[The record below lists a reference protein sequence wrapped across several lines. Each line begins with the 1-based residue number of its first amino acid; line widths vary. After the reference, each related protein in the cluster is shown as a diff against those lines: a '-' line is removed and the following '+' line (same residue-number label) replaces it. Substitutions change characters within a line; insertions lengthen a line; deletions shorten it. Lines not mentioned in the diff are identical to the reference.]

1 MHQIME
7 AFQQGVLVADGAMGT
22 MLQAQGLPAG
32 GSPEVLMLENPKRIL
47 DIQLAYAKA
56 GAQIIE
62 TNTFGANRLKLAE
75 FNCQDKV
82 REINTLAVRLAREAA
97 GPDGLV
103 AGLVGP
109 TGQFPRPIGTVPFT
123 ELRDVFRE
131 QIQAL
136 SLAGADMI
144 YLQTFSDLG
153 EARAAYLAA
162 RDVTTLPVAVSL
174 TYDLNL
180 RTLTAVSYTH
190 LQHRKTLLYNILCRR
205 LLQ

>member
-1 MHQIME
+1 
-7 AFQQGVLVADGAMGT
+7 
-22 MLQAQGLPAG
+22 
-32 GSPEVLMLENPKRIL
+32 MLENPKRIL

-82 REINTLAVRLAREAA
+82 REINTLAVRLAR
-97 GPDGLV
+97 GSGR
-103 AGLVGP
+103 
-109 TGQFPRPIGTVPFT
+109 PRRPGGWSGWPHRPVSPIGTVPFT

-144 YLQTFSDLG
+144 YLQTFFHLG
-153 EARAAYLAA
+153 EASEHLAA

-174 TYDLNL
+174 TY
-180 RTLTAVSYTH
+180 
-190 LQHRKTLLYNILCRR
+190 
-205 LLQ
+205 